1 MRKAE
6 SKLATVVRKT
16 TPEVL
21 SKIEVNPLKKPQ
33 NLQLQRKKAVMVNSV
48 KKKTPEL

>member
-1 MRKAE
+1 MLKAE
-6 SKLATVVRKT
+6 LKLATVVRKT

-21 SKIEVNPLKKPQ
+21 SKTEVNLLKKPQ
-33 NLQLQRKKAVMVNSV
+33 ILQLQQKKAVMVNSV